1 MTVAEVIHKARQDG
15 RTLLTEVESK
25 ELLSES
31 GIPVMDTQL
40 ARTRTEATKVAQE
53 MGLPVV
59 LKIVSPEVTH
69 KSDVGGVKVGLDSL
83 RQVRGAFDSIVT
95 STKEAVPSA
104 TIEGVSVQKM
114 ADPGVEIII
123 GANKDPQFGHV
134 IMFGLGGV
142 LVEMLRDVSLRLVP
156 LTPRDARE
164 MVREIKSLP
173 LLQGYRQ
180 YPACSLESIEKA
192 LLDLSSFLEKHEEV
206 RELDL
211 NPIFCYS
218 DGLVA
223 VDARVVLEEEE

>member
-223 VDARVVLEEEE
+223 VDARVVLEEE

>member
-1 MTVAEVIHKARQDG
+1 MTVAEVIDKARQDG

-25 ELLSES
+25 ELLRES

-40 ARTRTEATKVAQE
+40 ARTRTEATKVAQQ

-83 RQVRGAFDSIVT
+83 RQVRGAFDSIVA
-95 STKEAVPSA
+95 STREAVPSA

-192 LLDLSSFLEKHEEV
+192 LLDLSGFLEKHEEV

-223 VDARVVLEEEE
+223 VDARVVVEEE